1 MKDPRTIVLS
11 PVVTEKATDASAR
24 NQYVFKVDR
33 KANKIEIG
41 RAVESIFNV
50 RVVSVR
56 TMRMPGKKKRVRSR
70 VPGVTAEWKKAV
82 VRLREGDR
90 IELA

>member
-1 MKDPRTIVLS
+1 MKDPRSIVIS
-11 PVVTEKATDASAR
+11 PVITEKATAASAM

-33 KANKIEIG
+33 MANRIEIG
-41 RAVESIFNV
+41 KAVEAIFNV
-50 RVVSVR
+50 RVLSVR
-56 TMRMPGKKKRVRSR
+56 TMIMPGKKKRVRSR
-70 VPGVTAEWKKAV
+70 VPGRTAEWKKAV